1 MINIKNWIEIFV
13 NRLEETF
20 KKRIW
25 FVGLQGSYAR
35 NEANENSD
43 IDIVVIL
50 DKVDIQDLIIYRGML
65 DKLPNRDLICGFVSG
80 KQELMNWSA
89 ADLFQFYYDTLPIIG
104 SLDVLLNKIT
114 KSDIKNAIKS
124 GACNIYHT
132 VVHNFVHEKSEEILK
147 NIYKSAKFV
156 IQAIY
161 FYQTGKYVKDT
172 LQLLEV
178 VEMSEK
184 IILQNYINIK
194 INGQVDF
201 ELMSKDIFAW
211 AKEIIKNY

>member
-35 NEANENSD
+35 NETNENSD

-50 DKVDIQDLIIYRGML
+50 DKVDIQDLIIYREML
-65 DKLPNRDLICGFVSG
+65 DNLPNRDLICGFISG
-80 KQELMNWSA
+80 KEELLDWTA
-89 ADLFQFYYDTLPIIG
+89 GDLFQFYYDTLPIIG

-114 KSDIKNAIKS
+114 KIDIKNTIKS

-132 VVHNFVHEKSEEILK
+132 LVHNFVHEKSEEILK

-161 FYQTGKYVKDT
+161 FYQTGKYLKNNTKLIEV
-172 LQLLEV
+172 LEV
-178 VEMSEK
+178 PHK
-184 IILQNYINIK
+184 IILQNYNKIK

-201 ELMSKDIFAW
+201 EIMSKDIFAW
-211 AKEIIKNY
+211 VKQIIKNY

>member
-89 ADLFQFYYDTLPIIG
+89 ADLFQFYYDTLSIIG

-132 VVHNFVHEKSEEILK
+132 VVHNFVHEKREEILK

-194 INGQVDF
+194 INGPVDF

>member
-89 ADLFQFYYDTLPIIG
+89 ADLFQFYYDTLSIIG

-132 VVHNFVHEKSEEILK
+132 VVHNFVHEKREEILK

-211 AKEIIKNY
+211 EKEIIKNY

>member
-1 MINIKNWIEIFV
+1 VINIKNWIEIFV

-156 IQAIY
+156 IQA
-161 FYQTGKYVKDT
+161 
-172 LQLLEV
+172 
-178 VEMSEK
+178 
-184 IILQNYINIK
+184 NI
-194 INGQVDF
+194 F
-201 ELMSKDIFAW
+201 
-211 AKEIIKNY
+211 IKQGNM

>member
-89 ADLFQFYYDTLPIIG
+89 ADLFQFYYDTLSIIG

-114 KSDIKNAIKS
+114 KSEIKNAIKS

-132 VVHNFVHEKSEEILK
+132 VVHNFVHEKREEILK

>member
-25 FVGLQGSYAR
+25 FVGLQCSYAR

-132 VVHNFVHEKSEEILK
+132 VVHNFVHEISEEILK

-201 ELMSKDIFAW
+201 ELMCKDIFAW

>member
-89 ADLFQFYYDTLPIIG
+89 ADLFQFYYDTLSIIG

-132 VVHNFVHEKSEEILK
+132 VVHNFVHEKRGEILK

>member
-50 DKVDIQDLIIYRGML
+50 DKVDIQDLIVYRGML

-89 ADLFQFYYDTLPIIG
+89 ADLFQFYYDTLSIIG

>member
-89 ADLFQFYYDTLPIIG
+89 ADLFQFYYDTLSIIG

-132 VVHNFVHEKSEEILK
+132 VVHNFVHEKREEILK

-161 FYQTGKYVKDT
+161 FYQTGKYLKNNTKLIEV
-172 LQLLEV
+172 LEV
-178 VEMSEK
+178 PHK
-184 IILQNYINIK
+184 IILQNYNKIK

-201 ELMSKDIFAW
+201 EIMSKDIFAW
-211 AKEIIKNY
+211 VKQIIKNY

>member
-1 MINIKNWIEIFV
+1 
-13 NRLEETF
+13 
-20 KKRIW
+20 
-25 FVGLQGSYAR
+25 
-35 NEANENSD
+35 
-43 IDIVVIL
+43 
-50 DKVDIQDLIIYRGML
+50 
-65 DKLPNRDLICGFVSG
+65 
-80 KQELMNWSA
+80 MNWSA
-89 ADLFQFYYDTLPIIG
+89 ADLFQFYYDTLSIIG

-132 VVHNFVHEKSEEILK
+132 VVHNFVHEKREEILK

>member
-114 KSDIKNAIKS
+114 ISDIKNAIKS
-124 GACNIYHT
+124 GASNIYHT

>member
-89 ADLFQFYYDTLPIIG
+89 ADLFQFYYDTLSIIG

-132 VVHNFVHEKSEEILK
+132 VVHNFVHEKREEILK

>member
-1 MINIKNWIEIFV
+1 MIDIKNWIEIFV

-50 DKVDIQDLIIYRGML
+50 DKVDIQDLIIYREML
-65 DKLPNRDLICGFVSG
+65 DNLPNRDLICGFISG
-80 KQELMNWSA
+80 KEELLDWTA
-89 ADLFQFYYDTLPIIG
+89 GDLFQFYYDTLPIIG

-114 KSDIKNAIKS
+114 KIDIKNAIKS

-161 FYQTGKYVKDT
+161 FYQTGEYLKNNT
-172 LQLLEV
+172 RLIEV
-178 VEMSEK
+178 LDVPEK
-184 IILQNYINIK
+184 IILQNYNKIK

-201 ELMSKDIFAW
+201 ELMSKDILAW
-211 AKEIIKNY
+211 VKQIIKNY

>member
-89 ADLFQFYYDTLPIIG
+89 ADLFQFYYDTLSIIG

-124 GACNIYHT
+124 GACNLYHT
-132 VVHNFVHEKSEEILK
+132 VVHNFVHEKREEILK

>member
-65 DKLPNRDLICGFVSG
+65 DKLPNRDLI
-80 KQELMNWSA
+80 
-89 ADLFQFYYDTLPIIG
+89 
-104 SLDVLLNKIT
+104 
-114 KSDIKNAIKS
+114 
-124 GACNIYHT
+124 
-132 VVHNFVHEKSEEILK
+132 
-147 NIYKSAKFV
+147 
-156 IQAIY
+156 
-161 FYQTGKYVKDT
+161 
-172 LQLLEV
+172 
-178 VEMSEK
+178 
-184 IILQNYINIK
+184 
-194 INGQVDF
+194 
-201 ELMSKDIFAW
+201 
-211 AKEIIKNY
+211 

>member
-184 IILQNYINIK
+184 IILQNYNKIK

-201 ELMSKDIFAW
+201 EIMSKDIFAW
-211 AKEIIKNY
+211 VKQIIKNY

>member
-50 DKVDIQDLIIYRGML
+50 DKVDIQDLIVYRGML

-89 ADLFQFYYDTLPIIG
+89 ADLFQFYYDTLSIIG

-132 VVHNFVHEKSEEILK
+132 VVHNFVHEKREEILK